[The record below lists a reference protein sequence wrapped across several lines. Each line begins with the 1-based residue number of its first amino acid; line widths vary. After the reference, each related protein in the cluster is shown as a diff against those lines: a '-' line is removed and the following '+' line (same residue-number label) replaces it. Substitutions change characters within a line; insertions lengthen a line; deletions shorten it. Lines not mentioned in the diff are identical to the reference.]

1 MKYHVIVW
9 NNDKWQNNNLTT
21 ICINKCLPKNA
32 SVGRHSM
39 KHVSHMIREHTGT
52 DCSTSVASTF
62 DEACDKTTALA
73 QDMFSGTPRHADSA
87 RQIRRVEKHLSCT
100 HVARYERWTRRCLST
115 RVVSHRAQPVRYPAF
130 GSCAKL
136 HVKQSG
142 IGQTASQPASQ
153 PASRTQAKA
162 RLRPAE
168 ERAPNSR
175 RLTCR
180 AQTVD
185 VAASFSLDETRHV
198 SCINV
203 WETAFDKNHNRH
215 ISIALFQ
222 RPLLTALYEMFL

>member
-1 MKYHVIVW
+1 MST
-9 NNDKWQNNNLTT
+9 QER
-21 ICINKCLPKNA
+21 
-32 SVGRHSM
+32 VGRP
-39 KHVSHMIREHTGT
+39 
-52 DCSTSVASTF
+52 TF
-62 DEACDKTTALA
+62 DEARVTYDTRAHGHGLFDVCCVDIRWNMW
-73 QDMFSGTPRHADSA
+73 QDDSSRTRYVLRHAAPRRFSTTNPSRRKASVMHARREIWTVNETLSVDARRFSSSATSSLPCLRLVCKTA
-87 RQIRRVEKHLSCT
+87 RQT
-100 HVARYERWTRRCLST
+100 
-115 RVVSHRAQPVRYPAF
+115 VRYR
-130 GSCAKL
+130 L
-136 HVKQSG
+136 D
-142 IGQTASQPASQ
+142 SQPASQ